1 VDGKIEKNFYYLFPL
16 IDKIRPVNFSALNN
30 EIEHDKT
37 HVDESRALASTREI
51 TNSIS
56 MGKEKTV
63 KKVERIKKNPV
74 IP

>member
-1 VDGKIEKNFYYLFPL
+1 
-16 IDKIRPVNFSALNN
+16 LNN

-37 HVDESRALASTREI
+37 HVDESRALGSTREI